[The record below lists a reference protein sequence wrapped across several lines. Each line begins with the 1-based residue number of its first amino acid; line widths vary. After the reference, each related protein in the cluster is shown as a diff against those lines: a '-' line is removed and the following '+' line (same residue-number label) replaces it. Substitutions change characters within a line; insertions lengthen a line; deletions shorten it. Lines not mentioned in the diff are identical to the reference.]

1 VLVGGVEL
9 GCALVGVQGIIR
21 LVIARLILPGVS
33 VILTHRRTR
42 VIEDIITKVPKSY
55 QTSDMYGFNLIARE

>member
-33 VILTHRRTR
+33 AILNHHSTR
-42 VIEDIITKVPKSY
+42 VIEDKITKVPKSY

>member
-1 VLVGGVEL
+1 MLVGGVEL

-21 LVIARLILPGVS
+21 LVIARLILSGVS
-33 VILTHRRTR
+33 AILNHRSTR